1 MIGYII
7 SWSVFVLLL
16 WGSIYGYILDK
27 KNVKGEVNMKFTEI
41 VKDVD
46 MATKFIEMNKIKN
59 YNIIVVWEEWKYIQ
73 TTIKSILAIGW
84 SYVKVPR
91 MCLFM

>member
-1 MIGYII
+1 
-7 SWSVFVLLL
+7 LL

-59 YNIIVVWEEWKYIQ
+59 YNIIVVWEE
-73 TTIKSILAIGW
+73 
-84 SYVKVPR
+84 
-91 MCLFM
+91 